1 MYMSEF
7 ADTTKQEAVE
17 VLRRTY
23 RQEPSAGTD
32 PMVELMG
39 VLLEDGVGGVQALSQ
54 TPLTTEQWITWH
66 RLVME
71 RPEELVRVLTQL
83 LEREQTE
90 LPPEV
95 GAMRAWAAHLLL
107 STLDAMG
114 MA

>member
-1 MYMSEF
+1 MGEF
-7 ADTTKQEAVE
+7 AESTKQQAME

-32 PMVELMG
+32 PVVELMAI
-39 VLLEDGVGGVQALSQ
+39 LLEDGAGGVRPLSQ
-54 TPLTTEQWITWH
+54 TPLTTEQWIIWH

-71 RPEELVRVLTQL
+71 RSEELVRMLTQV

-90 LPPEV
+90 LPPETE
-95 GAMRAWAAHLLL
+95 AMQAWAAQLLL
-107 STLDAMG
+107 STLDEMG

>member
-1 MYMSEF
+1 MGEF
-7 ADTTKQEAVE
+7 AETTKQRAVG

-23 RQEPSAGTD
+23 RQGASAGTD
-32 PMVELMG
+32 PVVELMG
-39 VLLEDGVGGVQALSQ
+39 LLLEDGAGGVRPLSQ
-54 TPLTTEQWITWH
+54 TPLTTEHWIIWH

-71 RPEELVRVLTQL
+71 RPEELVRMLTQV

-90 LPPEV
+90 LPPEA

-107 STLDAMG
+107 STLDEMG

>member
-1 MYMSEF
+1 MGEF
-7 ADTTKQEAVE
+7 VDTMKQQAVE

-54 TPLTTEQWITWH
+54 TLLTTEQWITWH

-71 RPEELVRVLTQL
+71 RPRELVRMLTQA
-83 LEREQTE
+83 LERERME
-90 LPPEV
+90 LPPEA
-95 GAMRAWAAHLLL
+95 GAMRAWAAQLLL
-107 STLDAMG
+107 STLDEMG